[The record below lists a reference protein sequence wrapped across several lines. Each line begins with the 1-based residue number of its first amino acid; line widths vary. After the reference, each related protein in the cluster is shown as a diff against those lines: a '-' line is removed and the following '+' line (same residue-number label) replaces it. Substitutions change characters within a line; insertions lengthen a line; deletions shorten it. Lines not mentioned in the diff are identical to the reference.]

1 MERDQKYGTKAICC
15 LRQHTQHTTDS
26 CFVKQR
32 IYLHL
37 RKQVPRKSFN
47 EREPAS
53 YRNLWSPR
61 KINFCRTVRR
71 VVVFADVSINWDSLE
86 FQELCFLSVF
96 LVHDYYKGYFKFIF
110 LYWTWTKTYR
120 HFKNAINYPLILF
133 SKDTQK
139 KTTWRHLTSLP
150 FEVPLTNVV
159 MKHSGCCHPDTRTAR
174 LERWE
179 CWVLINVKPRID
191 AAVVGL
197 LKRIQSNV
205 LPLLL

>member
-1 MERDQKYGTKAICC
+1 MNHQRPGGRKSWLSYPSGKDFSGVCVQDTASYMERDQKYSTKAICC
-15 LRQHTQHTTDS
+15 LRQHTRHMTDS

-110 LYWTWTKTYR
+110 LYWTWRKLTDILKMQ
-120 HFKNAINYPLILF
+120 LITLWF
-133 SKDTQK
+133 CSQRTHRK
-139 KTTWRHLTSLP
+139 KRPGDIWSACLSRYLSQ
-150 FEVPLTNVV
+150 
-159 MKHSGCCHPDTRTAR
+159 MS
-174 LERWE
+174 
-179 CWVLINVKPRID
+179 
-191 AAVVGL
+191 
-197 LKRIQSNV
+197 
-205 LPLLL
+205 